1 MTRASVVNKVTVAA
15 LQSRFSDDM
24 TTDIARIDALVAE
37 AAKHGARVVLPPEL
51 FQGDYFYRVESE
63 EFFTRAFPT
72 GKHPAV
78 LAMQKAAKRDGIVIP
93 TSYFEKD
100 GPHYYNSLA
109 VVDADGSLLGTYR
122 KSHIPD
128 GPGYEEK
135 FYFRPGNTGF
145 RVWPTRY
152 GTLGVGI
159 CWDQWF
165 PEAARVMVLMG
176 AELLLYPTA
185 IGSEPEDP
193 GLDTRRLWQRAMQGH
208 AVSNL
213 VPIVAANRVGTEGDQ
228 SYYGHSFITNHFG
241 DILAEI
247 PNGEEGVIV
256 HEVDLAEAAT
266 RRAAFGFFRD
276 RRPDL
281 YGRLVSDE

>member
-1 MTRASVVNKVTVAA
+1 MRKLEVGAVQA
-15 LQSRFSDDM
+15 RFTDDM
-24 TTDIARIDALVAE
+24 ATDVAHVASLVEE
-37 AAKHGARVVLPPEL
+37 AARRGARVVLPPEL
-51 FQGDYFYRVESE
+51 FQGHYFCRVEDE
-63 EFFTRAFPT
+63 RYFERAFPT
-72 GKHPAV
+72 EKHPAV
-78 LAMQKAAKRDGIVIP
+78 KAMRELARRLEIVIP

-109 VVDADGSLLGTYR
+109 LVDADGSLLGTYR

-145 RVWPTRY
+145 CVWDTRH
-152 GTLGVGI
+152 GRIGVGV

-165 PEAARVMVLMG
+165 PEPARAMVLEG
-176 AELLLYPTA
+176 AEVLFYPSA

-193 GLDTRRLWQRAMQGH
+193 ELDTRRLWQRAMVGH

-213 VPIVAANRVGTEGDQ
+213 VPIVAANRIGTEDGQ
-228 SYYGHSFITNHFG
+228 TYYGHSFITDHFG
-241 DILAEI
+241 DVLAELSE
-247 PNGEEGVIV
+247 GEEGVV
-256 HEVDLAEAAT
+256 VAELDLDEAAR

-276 RRPDL
+276 RRPEL
-281 YGRLVSDE
+281 YGRIVRDE

>member
-1 MTRASVVNKVTVAA
+1 VSKVTVAA
-15 LQSRFSDDM
+15 IQSRFTDDM
-24 TTDIARIDALVAE
+24 RADIARIEGLVGEAAE
-37 AAKHGARVVLPPEL
+37 AGAQVVLPPEL
-51 FQGDYFYRVESE
+51 FQGHYFCRTERE
-63 EFFTRAFPT
+63 EHFTRAFPT
-72 GKHPAV
+72 AEHPAV
-78 LAMQKAAKRDGIVIP
+78 KAMQKAAKQHGIVIP

-109 VVDADGSLLGTYR
+109 LVDADGSILGTYR

-145 RVWPTRY
+145 RVWPTRF
-152 GTLGVGI
+152 GTLGVAV

-165 PEAARVMVLMG
+165 PEAARAMVLMG
-176 AELLLYPTA
+176 ADVLFYPTA

-213 VPIVAANRVGTEGDQ
+213 VPIVAANRMGTEGNQ
-228 SYYGHSFITNHFG
+228 TYYGHSFITDHFG

-247 PNGEEGVIV
+247 PDGDEGVIV
-256 HEVDLAEAAT
+256 QELDLAEAAT

>member
-1 MTRASVVNKVTVAA
+1 MNTITVAA
-15 LQSRFSDDM
+15 VQSRFSDDM
-24 TTDIARIDALVAE
+24 AADIAHVQALVGE
-37 AAKHGARVVLPPEL
+37 AASRGAQVVLPPEL
-51 FQGDYFYRVESE
+51 FQGHYFCRLESE
-63 EFFTRAFPT
+63 EHFTRAFPT
-72 GKHPAV
+72 ESHPAV
-78 LAMQKAAKRDGIVIP
+78 KAMQETAAKHGVVIP

-109 VVDADGSLLGTYR
+109 VVDADGSILGTYR

-145 RVWPTRY
+145 RVWPTRH
-152 GTLGVGI
+152 GTVGVGV

-165 PEAARVMVLMG
+165 PEAARAMVLMG
-176 AELLLYPTA
+176 ADVLFYPTA

-193 GLDTRRLWQRAMQGH
+193 GLDTRRLWQRAMLGH

-213 VPIVAANRVGTEGDQ
+213 VPIVAANRIGTEGNQ
-228 SYYGHSFITNHFG
+228 TYYGHSFITDHFG

-247 PNGEEGVIV
+247 PDGDEGVIV
-256 HEVDLAEAAT
+256 KELDLAEAAK

-281 YGRLVSDE
+281 YGRLVTDQ